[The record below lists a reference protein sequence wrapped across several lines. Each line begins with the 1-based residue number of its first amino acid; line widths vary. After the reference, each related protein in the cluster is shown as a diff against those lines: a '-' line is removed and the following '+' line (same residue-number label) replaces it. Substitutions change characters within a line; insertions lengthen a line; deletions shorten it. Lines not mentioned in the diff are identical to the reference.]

1 MKRSK
6 KLKPVVDIKVKATEK
21 ALVNLGQANV
31 IWQQDKQ
38 QLEDLNRYKG
48 EYLAIFRQRDALVMS
63 AQKVLELRGFLVQ
76 LDQAIKAQQ
85 HQVQTSYEGV
95 QHQQKLW
102 LEARSKE
109 QAIQSLVSRY
119 HADEIYQQ
127 AKQEQRESD
136 EHTTSMWFRR
146 SK

>member
-6 KLKPVVDIKVKATEK
+6 KLKPVVDIKVKATED
-21 ALVNLGQANV
+21 ALIKLGQANM

-48 EYLAIFRQRDALVMS
+48 EYLAMFRQSDTLVMS
-63 AQKVLELRGFLVQ
+63 AQKVLELRSFLVQ
-76 LDQAIKAQQ
+76 LDQAINAQE
-85 HQVQTSYEGV
+85 HQVQSSYDGV

-136 EHTTSMWFRR
+136 EHTTSKWFRKSR
-146 SK
+146 